1 MSEQP
6 QQPFPAVLSALFGD
20 DDIPIHLIYR
30 LSDMDDEMFGQFQ
43 RAWADVD
50 EERRTAIVRHMAEIA
65 EENYLVD
72 FTPVFAYLFN
82 DEYAAVRHGA
92 LDGVWDSIDPRLIRP
107 IIGLLQKD
115 RNIAVRAAAA
125 RSLAHYVLLA
135 EWGQIAANLA
145 TPIVDALLEVYERP
159 TTNMEIKR
167 AALEA
172 LAATNHPR
180 VVELIRDAYED
191 GPMDMQLSAIFAMGV
206 SADDRWLSI
215 INDELESPSADFRA
229 EAARAAGS
237 IGNPDAID
245 GLERL
250 LNDDD
255 IEVVAAAIYGLGQI
269 GGERA
274 AELLTRMAAD
284 PAYEDF
290 YDIIDEALEEID
302 WVTSELDL
310 LAFSEDEDE
319 DDDFAIDIDPSAN

>member
-30 LSDMDDEMFGQFQ
+30 LSDMDDEMFSQFQ
-43 RAWADVD
+43 RAWADVG
-50 EERRTAIVRHMAEIA
+50 EERRTAIARHMAEIA

-92 LDGVWDSIDPRLIRP
+92 LDGVWDSIDPHLIRP

-115 RNIAVRAAAA
+115 RNVAVRAAAA

-159 TTNMEIKR
+159 NTNMEIKR

-229 EAARAAGS
+229 EAARAAGG

-245 GLERL
+245 GLESL

-274 AELLTRMAAD
+274 AELLTRMAED